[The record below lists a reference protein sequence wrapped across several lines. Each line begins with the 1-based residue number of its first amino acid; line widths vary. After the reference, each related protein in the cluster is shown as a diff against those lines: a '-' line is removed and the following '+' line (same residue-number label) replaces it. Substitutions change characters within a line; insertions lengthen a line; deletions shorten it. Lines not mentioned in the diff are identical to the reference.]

1 MGKAWDFSDVS
12 EKQGGTTTN
21 ALKFEMLIG
30 TNDKPMDL
38 GVTYRQ
44 VHKDET
50 SPAHVGP

>member
-38 GVTYRQ
+38 G
-44 VHKDET
+44 
-50 SPAHVGP
+50 GNL